1 MLNYTVYLYNNKYD
15 NEYKNY
21 KEYHF
26 ELKEPITRELL
37 SELISEAN
45 KGDNL
50 VERVEIEL
58 MGNSISLEP
67 DEDMK
72 PILDE
77 FHEKLAKIIEGDI
90 EILKEVIER
99 LKSR

>member
-1 MLNYTVYLYNNKYD
+1 MLNYTVYLYNNNK
-15 NEYKNY
+15 YKNY

-45 KGDNL
+45 KGDDL
-50 VERVEIEL
+50 VYRVEIEL

-72 PILDE
+72 PALDE
-77 FHEKLAKIIEGDI
+77 FHEKLANIIEGDI
-90 EILKEVIER
+90 EILKQVIER
-99 LKSR
+99 LKTR

>member
-1 MLNYTVYLYNNKYD
+1 
-15 NEYKNY
+15 
-21 KEYHF
+21 
-26 ELKEPITRELL
+26 
-37 SELISEAN
+37 
-45 KGDNL
+45 
-50 VERVEIEL
+50 

>member
-1 MLNYTVYLYNNKYD
+1 MLNYTVYLYNNNK
-15 NEYKNY
+15 YKNY

-26 ELKEPITRELL
+26 VLEEPITRELL

-45 KGDNL
+45 KGDDL
-50 VERVEIEL
+50 VYRIEIEL

-72 PILDE
+72 PALDE
-77 FHEKLAKIIEGDI
+77 FHEKLASIIEGDI
-90 EILKEVIER
+90 QTLKQVIER
-99 LKSR
+99 LKRL